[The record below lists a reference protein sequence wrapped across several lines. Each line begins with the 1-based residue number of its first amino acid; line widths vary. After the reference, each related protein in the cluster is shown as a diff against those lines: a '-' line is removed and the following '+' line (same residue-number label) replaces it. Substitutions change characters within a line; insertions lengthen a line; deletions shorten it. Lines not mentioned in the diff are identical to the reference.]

1 MSTYKQSK
9 CIIIF
14 SGFNPRAVV
23 AFLRTIRKHNV
34 KYAIIAKSKEDAIF
48 LTDYNNKV
56 FSVRKTT
63 ELDLDDIITAIR
75 KVQNRIVADQYVIA
89 PTSEALNRF
98 VLNNRDVFRKYCCD
112 ISLVDKDLY
121 VLISDKFSFS
131 RLCLKNNIT
140 VPEEQKFS
148 YNMQLPVVAK
158 PKKYFSEKE
167 GTSLSPYIIKS
178 VSDLE
183 CFVNKNRIEEYYFQE
198 YVDGRS
204 LYLLYY
210 FTKNGRIYKHSQ
222 ENLVQ
227 QADGKSMIY
236 AVASDFHFSEESHK
250 YEAMLKKLNFHGLI
264 MVEVKQ
270 RNGKSY
276 MIEANPRFWGPS
288 QLFVDAG
295 HNLFEVWLQD
305 NGFLQTPIDFKQ
317 NRNDIKYFW
326 FGGLLQNY
334 RNGKKLTFHA
344 ANEINLMNK
353 LPSLLKHDVY
363 RRPDTMQ
370 VFIKELSDGY

>member
-210 FTKNGRIYKHSQ
+210 FTKTAGFISILRKI
-222 ENLVQ
+222 L
-227 QADGKSMIY
+227 
-236 AVASDFHFSEESHK
+236 FSK
-250 YEAMLKKLNFHGLI
+250 PMGN
-264 MVEVKQ
+264 Q
-270 RNGKSY
+270 
-276 MIEANPRFWGPS
+276 
-288 QLFVDAG
+288 
-295 HNLFEVWLQD
+295 
-305 NGFLQTPIDFKQ
+305 
-317 NRNDIKYFW
+317 
-326 FGGLLQNY
+326 
-334 RNGKKLTFHA
+334 
-344 ANEINLMNK
+344 
-353 LPSLLKHDVY
+353 
-363 RRPDTMQ
+363 
-370 VFIKELSDGY
+370 